1 MHQTVG
7 NVART
12 LVQENKPCTLKHAHV
27 IIDQA
32 LASASHAVRTN
43 VNQATGYAPG
53 ALAFH
58 RDMLLNIPLVVDLL
72 DVHAKRQLRVDRDLL
87 RANARRSAFDYKQGE
102 HVLKTAA

>member
-1 MHQTVG
+1 MHQTMG
-7 NVART
+7 NVVRT
-12 LVQENKPCTLKHAHV
+12 LVHENKPRTLKHAHV

-43 VNQATGYAPG
+43 VNQTTGYAPG

-72 DVHAKRQLRVDRDLL
+72 DVRAK
-87 RANARRSAFDYKQGE
+87 
-102 HVLKTAA
+102 